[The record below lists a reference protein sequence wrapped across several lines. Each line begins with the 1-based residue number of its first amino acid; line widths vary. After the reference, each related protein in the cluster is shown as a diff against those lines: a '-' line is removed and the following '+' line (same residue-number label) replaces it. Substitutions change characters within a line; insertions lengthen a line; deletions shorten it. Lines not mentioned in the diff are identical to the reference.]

1 MEIRRLNEILKE
13 NEKIIEDTMNEYD
26 TMKEQIR
33 SNETNSLNEDANDIR
48 KLLQEMQEMEDELYI
63 TKEIQ
68 TELKCDQCDWTTENK
83 NLMKRHMTSHMSTQ
97 EKTHNK
103 KENTTLKCYK
113 CEKVFTAQS
122 SLVQHI
128 KHSMTVHRGRLL
140 VIKPGK
146 ETKTTRSSVAQLA
159 QQNSSLTLISGTMYP
174 AMYLSYL
181 AMNVTKSLKQ
191 GTTSGITQELT
202 ISDSIK

>member
-1 MEIRRLNEILKE
+1 
-13 NEKIIEDTMNEYD
+13 MNEYD

>member
-1 MEIRRLNEILKE
+1 
-13 NEKIIEDTMNEYD
+13 MNEYD
-26 TMKEQIR
+26 TMKLQIR
-33 SNETNSLNEDANDIR
+33 SNETNSLNEDANDTR

-83 NLMKRHMTSHMSTQ
+83 NLMKGHMTSHMSTQ

-159 QQNSSLTLISGTMYP
+159 Q
-174 AMYLSYL
+174 
-181 AMNVTKSLKQ
+181 
-191 GTTSGITQELT
+191 
-202 ISDSIK
+202 